1 MAIPG
6 FLSVTG
12 KTQGKIEG
20 SCEIQGNVGK
30 ILVEASEHL
39 IDIPNSPQTGLP
51 TGKRVHHPLVITKF
65 IDKSSPKLMQALT
78 SGEVLT
84 EVLLEYVRIDNTG
97 KEAVYYTTQLSNAII
112 VSIKSWSH
120 NSLDTDPNK
129 KQYGDMQDVAF
140 TYEKI
145 VETWK
150 PDGIEAEDS
159 WLAPKA

>member
-6 FLSVTG
+6 FLSLTG
-12 KTQGKIEG
+12 KSQGKIEG
-20 SCEIQGNVGK
+20 SCEIQGNQGK

-39 IDIPNSPQTGLP
+39 IDIPCSPQTGLA
-51 TGKRVHHPLVITKF
+51 TGKRVHHPLIITKF

-84 EVLLEYVRIDNTG
+84 EVQLEYVRIDASG
-97 KEAVYYTTQLSNAII
+97 KEAVYYTVKLTNAII
-112 VSIKSWSH
+112 VSIRSWT
-120 NSLDTDPNK
+120 NNCLDTDPNK
-129 KQYGDMQDVAF
+129 KQYGDMQDISF